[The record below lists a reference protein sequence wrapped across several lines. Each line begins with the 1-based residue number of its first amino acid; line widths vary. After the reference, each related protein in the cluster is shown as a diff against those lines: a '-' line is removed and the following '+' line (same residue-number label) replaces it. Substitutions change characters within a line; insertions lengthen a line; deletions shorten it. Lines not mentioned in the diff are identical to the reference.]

1 MSQLLASNSNQWI
14 MIAILGVFF
23 VLMIVMTII
32 PQRKQKKKMQEMMNS
47 LAVGDKVMTI
57 GGFVGTIEEI
67 NTDSDRFTLNIGNEE
82 NKVLV
87 VLVRNAIRTKL

>member
-1 MSQLLASNSNQWI
+1 

-57 GGFVGTIEEI
+57 GGFIGTIEEI

>member
-57 GGFVGTIEEI
+57 GGFIGTIEEI

>member
-1 MSQLLASNSNQWI
+1 MKRVNWVLV
-14 MIAILGVFF
+14 ILVLIGF
-23 VLMIVMTII
+23 V
-32 PQRKQKKKMQEMMNS
+32 
-47 LAVGDKVMTI
+47 I
-57 GGFVGTIEEI
+57 GGFIGTIEEI

>member
-1 MSQLLASNSNQWI
+1 
-14 MIAILGVFF
+14 
-23 VLMIVMTII
+23 
-32 PQRKQKKKMQEMMNS
+32 MMNS

-57 GGFVGTIEEI
+57 GGFIGTIEEI